1 MVVSGNGHQRHVLI
15 SGGSRGIGAACARH
29 FLDAGDRVSVLAR
42 SRPEEAELLPSGRLQ
57 AISADLRNVEA
68 AAAACRQAEERFGP
82 VDVLVNCAGAAQ
94 QTPPAQVTAQTWQ
107 DAMAAKYFTYMNVI
121 DPVLKRMVERR
132 SGVIVNVI
140 GLGGKVPSDTHLP
153 GGAANAALM
162 LATTGLGH
170 AWGHAGVRVV
180 GINPGPVATSRLRQ
194 LISAKA
200 ANEGISETEAEASLT
215 QTMPYGRVI
224 TPEEIAET
232 VFFLASSR
240 ASAINA
246 TVIATDG
253 GASPVI

>member
-1 MVVSGNGHQRHVLI
+1 MSGTDNQRHVLI
-15 SGGSRGIGAACARH
+15 SGGSRGIGAACARR
-29 FLDAGDRVSVLAR
+29 FLEAGDRVSVLAR
-42 SRPEEAELLPSGRLQ
+42 STPDETELPASSRLQ
-57 AISADLRNVEA
+57 AISADLRNIEA
-68 AAAACRQAEERFGP
+68 AAAACRQAEEQFGP
-82 VDVLVNCAGAAQ
+82 IDVLVNCAGAAQ

-194 LISAKA
+194 LIAAKA
-200 ANEGISETEAEASLT
+200 ANEGISEAEAEAVLT

-224 TPEEIAET
+224 TAEEIAET
-232 VFFLASSR
+232 VFFLASPR